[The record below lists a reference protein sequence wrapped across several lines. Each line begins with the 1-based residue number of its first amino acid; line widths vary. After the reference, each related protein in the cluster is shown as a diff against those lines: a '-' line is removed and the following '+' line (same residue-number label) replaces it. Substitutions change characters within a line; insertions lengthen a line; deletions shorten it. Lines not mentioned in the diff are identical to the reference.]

1 MIFINLNLD
10 DIKDFLKNLPK
21 VKQESVKMAQNLLVP
36 AIYAHIQEE
45 ARKKLHSTQNP
56 FLENISVKQIDP
68 DTWVIALDAKYR
80 WIDDGMQPHEMIDNL
95 TKNGKTSKTGAKY
108 QVIPFMHGPGRGP
121 AHSTPWQT
129 DLQSTIRAEL
139 QRAQNNLT
147 GNKGIPY
154 AGIEKDASG
163 KPLIG
168 RLHSIDINSAPT
180 KTHSGPGQGWGNI
193 GAVRQGYTGIPF
205 LHRVEIYQKMVK
217 QKDGSEKAQ
226 RAIMTFRTVS
236 TDMKGSGRWFHPG
249 TPPANIF
256 EEAAEWG
263 MKHWE
268 TEILPKL
275 MDKINQML

>member
-1 MIFINLNLD
+1 MIFININFA
-10 DIKDFLKNLPK
+10 DIKDMIKNLPK
-21 VKQESVKMAQNLLVP
+21 IKQEAIKTTENLLVP

-56 FLENISVKQIDP
+56 FLENISIRQISSE
-68 DTWVIALDAKYR
+68 TWVIALDAKYR

-108 QVIPFMHGPGRGP
+108 RAIPFLHGPNRGP
-121 AHSTPWQT
+121 AHSTPWQM

-139 QRAQNNLT
+139 KNAQNKLT
-147 GNKGIPY
+147 GGTGIPY
-154 AGIEKDASG
+154 AKIEKDGSG
-163 KPLIG
+163 NPLLG
-168 RLHSIDINSAPT
+168 RLHSFDIDTAPT

-205 LHRVEIYQKMVK
+205 LHKIEVYQKMVK
-217 QKDGSEKAQ
+217 QRDGSMKPQ
-226 RAIMTFRTVS
+226 RAILTFRTVS

-249 TPPANIF
+249 TPPVHIF

-268 TEILPKL
+268 TVVLPKL
-275 MDKINQML
+275 MDKINKML